1 MKSILA
7 RLRTWFG
14 QQPLRPAANTT
25 NEAAPGKPRK
35 RPPGAADLQLHSR
48 DAQQLLAGRRGG
60 RGRIVGLYAFAKEVR
75 ELERV
80 ARQGNRRARA
90 VLDSIAAEIADI
102 EDILVEAQTLLRD
115 DLERTTRISFDP
127 YRDGTAQPLQFTF
140 RSAYAW
146 QALQLIARYDDILCL
161 AIPYYRAGLL
171 DKARYRECAQLG
183 THLRR
188 LLGMAEKGAP
198 HHRKG
203 MPAHADEQTLMQSQS

>member
-1 MKSILA
+1 V
-7 RLRTWFG
+7 
-14 QQPLRPAANTT
+14 
-25 NEAAPGKPRK
+25 
-35 RPPGAADLQLHSR
+35 ADLQLHSR
-48 DAQQLLAGRRGG
+48 DAQQLLAGRKGG

-80 ARQGNRRARA
+80 AKQGNRRARA

-102 EDILVEAQTLLRD
+102 EDILVEAQALLRN

-127 YRDGTAQPLQFTF
+127 YRDGSAQPLQFTF
-140 RSAYAW
+140 RSACAW

-171 DKARYRECAQLG
+171 DKAHYRECVQLG

-188 LLGMAEKGAP
+188 LLGMAEKTAP
-198 HHRKG
+198 RHREG
-203 MPAHADEQTLMQSQS
+203 MPAHADEQTVSP